1 MKKKLFLCL
10 MAVGA
15 IVMVGCKDNQSA
27 QLGGPCVIKGTISP
41 EYNGKRIFLVPMEGP
56 KTAEYVD
63 SMEVANGQFEFKK
76 DSVMMAKIVM
86 DYHYRMNL
94 QPLLVVTEGG
104 VVNVH
109 IDSISSASGTPQNDS
124 LQAWKVLTERH
135 MIENAIAKQQMMECQ
150 RKGDS
155 IGAEKI
161 KQEAHDKHVV
171 YKNKTRSLAANMK
184 ETVLGKFLGTMY
196 PKTYVKKNADGTD
209 VTYDADT
216 NEPID

>member
-109 IDSISSASGTPQNDS
+109 KFCIGNTSERLAASLEGADRAPHDR
-124 LQAWKVLTERH
+124 ERH
-135 MIENAIAKQQMMECQ
+135 SQAADDGMPAQ
-150 RKGDS
+150 R
-155 IGAEKI
+155 
-161 KQEAHDKHVV
+161 
-171 YKNKTRSLAANMK
+171 R
-184 ETVLGKFLGTMY
+184 
-196 PKTYVKKNADGTD
+196 
-209 VTYDADT
+209 
-216 NEPID
+216 